1 MQAVSAGKGKEATRR
16 LDGDDQHAMRH
27 SSVVNLAESRDCS
40 VRTTKQTRKET
51 QPEGAQSVQ
60 NAMLMMGVAGQRPG
74 SPDARGSL
82 QHAGAA
88 DALLEL
94 EELGKSTYVINSLYA
109 ALIEC
114 GMLRMYVECFV
125 SLGCSVAR
133 VACLVARPFCCSTRI
148 ARQVA
153 QCCREADVE
162 RPQFGTRVFLC
173 AANRPYTRA
182 YCSQTLQ
189 RRTVEKNVE

>member
-94 EELGKSTYVINSLYA
+94 EGLGKSTYVINSLYA

-114 GMLRMYVECFV
+114 GMLRMYVKCFV

-133 VACLVARPFCCSTRI
+133 VACAWWRGRFAAPHELHAKSPSAVVKLTSRGRNLGPESFSALPIGPIRAPTAVRH
-148 ARQVA
+148 
-153 QCCREADVE
+153 CRDG
-162 RPQFGTRVFLC
+162 R
-173 AANRPYTRA
+173 
-182 YCSQTLQ
+182 
-189 RRTVEKNVE
+189 